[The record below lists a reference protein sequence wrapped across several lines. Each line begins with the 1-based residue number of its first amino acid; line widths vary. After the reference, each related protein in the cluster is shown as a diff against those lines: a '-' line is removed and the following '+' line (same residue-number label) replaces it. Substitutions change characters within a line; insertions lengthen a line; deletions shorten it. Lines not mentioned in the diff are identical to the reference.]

1 MRLAD
6 INPYMRF
13 AQLQPSIVMGEITRA
28 AYDYRLFYI
37 VDGSSV
43 FIMGEKR
50 MTVSRGDVLFF
61 RPGTFY
67 AFAGDVK
74 IIVLNFDLTRANTH
88 RSDALEPSEPSQFDP
103 DRIVENSPPGELC
116 DFILLRGG
124 FETEPLF
131 QKCVCAY
138 NFPSPYSDAISSA
151 AIKQILCSLLSS
163 LNRSTEEPTEI
174 IAQITLYLQTNF
186 DRQLSNTELS
196 AAFSYHPVYLN
207 RLFKRHTGMTLH
219 KALVNIRLRNA
230 EELLKQ
236 TALPVEQ
243 VQQKSGFGS
252 RTQFCTAFLQET
264 GLTPTEYRAKYRSK

>member
-13 AQLQPSIVMGEITRA
+13 AQLQPSIVLGEITRA

-37 VDGSSV
+37 VDGNSV

-50 MTVSRGDVLFF
+50 LTVSRGDVLFF

-67 AFAGDVK
+67 EFVGDVK

-88 RSDALEPSEPSQFDP
+88 RTEALEPSEPSRFDP
-103 DRIVENSPPGELC
+103 NRIVENSPPDELC
-116 DFILLRGG
+116 DFIFLRGG
-124 FETEPLF
+124 FEVEPLF
-131 QKCVCAY
+131 QKCVWAY
-138 NFPSPYSDAISSA
+138 DFPSPYSDGISSA
-151 AIKQILCSLLSS
+151 AIKQILCALLSS
-163 LNRSTEEPTEI
+163 VNRSANEPTEI
-174 IAQITLYLQTNF
+174 IGQITLYLQTNF
-186 DRQLSNTELS
+186 DRPLSNAKLS
-196 AAFSYHPVYLN
+196 AVFGYHPVYLN
-207 RLFKRHTGMTLH
+207 RLFKHHTGMTLH
-219 KALVNIRLRNA
+219 KALVNVRLRNA

-264 GLTPTEYRAKYRSK
+264 GLTPTDYRAKYRTK